1 MLTFVH
7 QFHFKEKIQLEKKV
21 MRVST
26 SAAHL
31 KLFVPRKYAELS
43 E

>member
-7 QFHFKEKIQLEKKV
+7 QFHFKEKIQLKKV